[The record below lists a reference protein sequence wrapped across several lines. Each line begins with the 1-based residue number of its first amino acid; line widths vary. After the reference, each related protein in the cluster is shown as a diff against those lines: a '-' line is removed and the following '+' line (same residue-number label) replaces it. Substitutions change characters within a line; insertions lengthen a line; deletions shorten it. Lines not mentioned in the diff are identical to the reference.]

1 MPDSKSTSDRPAADE
16 SAAVRC
22 EQADPA
28 TLCLH
33 VSGRWKIDGTTP
45 AADEVLRQA
54 QSLPGLTRITI
65 DAQQVSAW
73 DSTLITFLLKLQ
85 THCSQQ
91 KLTFDAQGL
100 PSGIQGLLK
109 LATAV
114 PPREGASRTEKKE
127 PFLARLGDAALRVK
141 DEAADIL
148 SFIGEAFLALCR
160 FFAGR
165 A

>member
-1 MPDSKSTSDRPAADE
+1 
-16 SAAVRC
+16 V
-22 EQADPA
+22 
-28 TLCLH
+28 
-33 VSGRWKIDGTTP
+33 
-45 AADEVLRQA
+45 
-54 QSLPGLTRITI
+54 TRITV
-65 DAQQVSAW
+65 DALQVGAW

-91 KLTFDAQGL
+91 GLTFDSHGL

-114 PPREGASRTEKKE
+114 PPREGARRAEGKQ
-127 PFLARLGDAALRVK
+127 PFLARLGDTALRAK
-141 DEAADIL
+141 NEAADIL

-160 FFAGR
+160 FFAWR